1 MDRLESKNM
10 TVGEAT
16 LEVYK
21 VIDSIGYEF
30 NSDDFNKLKKEV
42 LGCIE
47 SHDNHERVK
56 EIFEF
61 VFDNYNE
68 LKGLIN

>member
-1 MDRLESKNM
+1 MDKLKNM

-16 LEVYK
+16 LKVYK
-21 VIDSIGYEF
+21 VIEAIGYNPGSE
-30 NSDDFNKLKKEV
+30 DFNKLKKEV

-47 SHDNHERVK
+47 SNSNHERVK
-56 EIFEF
+56 NIFEF

>member
-10 TVGEAT
+10 TVDEAIVKIHKT
-16 LEVYK
+16 FE
-21 VIDSIGYEF
+21 SIGYEF
-30 NSDDFNKLKKEV
+30 NSDDFNKLKKDV
-42 LGCIE
+42 LGYIE
-47 SHDNHERVK
+47 SNGDHERVK
-56 EIFEF
+56 DIFAF